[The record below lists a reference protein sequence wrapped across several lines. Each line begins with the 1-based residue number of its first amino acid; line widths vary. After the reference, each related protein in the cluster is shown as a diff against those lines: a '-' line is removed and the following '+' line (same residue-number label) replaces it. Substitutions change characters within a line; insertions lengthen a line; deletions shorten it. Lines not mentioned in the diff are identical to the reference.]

1 MAATTLSTKQNKLL
15 FCLTMLRPRLYNK
28 NQSEVLSQLQ
38 EKSCIDFQ
46 TAVEE
51 YLIRH
56 RSILD
61 VLTKHQEATARVNR
75 AVAKA
80 VTECGCISI
89 TAERQRIP
97 VDAEYNNLKSFMS
110 SHLDGE
116 LCENCRDIL
125 INELGHSLFYLTAL
139 CNLTGLDLQT
149 VLQHETRNVRTLG
162 IFNLS

>member
-1 MAATTLSTKQNKLL
+1 M
-15 FCLTMLRPRLYNK
+15 
-28 NQSEVLSQLQ
+28 Q
-38 EKSCIDFQ
+38 EKSCIEFQ
-46 TAVEE
+46 IAVDE

-61 VLTKHQEATARVNR
+61 VLSKHHEAAARVNR

-89 TAERQRIP
+89 TAVRQKIP
-97 VDAEYNNLKSFMS
+97 ADAEFNNLKSFMS
-110 SHLDGE
+110 SHLSGD
-116 LCENCRDIL
+116 LCENCRDVL
-125 INELGHSLFYLTAL
+125 INELGHNLFYVAAL

-149 VLQHETRNVRTLG
+149 VLQHETKSVRTLG

>member
-1 MAATTLSTKQNKLL
+1 M
-15 FCLTMLRPRLYNK
+15 
-28 NQSEVLSQLQ
+28 Q
-38 EKSCIDFQ
+38 EKSCIEFQ
-46 TAVEE
+46 IAVDE

-61 VLTKHQEATARVNR
+61 VLSKHNEAAARVNR

-89 TAERQRIP
+89 TAARQKIP
-97 VDAEYNNLKSFMS
+97 ADAEFKSLKSFMS
-110 SHLDGE
+110 SHLSGD
-116 LCENCRDIL
+116 LCENCRDVL
-125 INELGHSLFYLTAL
+125 INELGHNLFYVAAL

-149 VLQHETRNVRTLG
+149 VLQNETKSVRTLG